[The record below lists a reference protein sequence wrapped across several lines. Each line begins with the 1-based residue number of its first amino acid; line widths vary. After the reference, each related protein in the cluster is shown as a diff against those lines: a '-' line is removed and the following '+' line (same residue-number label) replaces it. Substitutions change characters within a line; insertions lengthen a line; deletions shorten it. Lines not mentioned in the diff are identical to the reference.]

1 MSFEHPWRWS
11 CDTCPRVVEVR
22 DRGLPRGWTWVSAG
36 EKHGVDQ
43 TTHCCV
49 TCTAAE
55 IELAKAEK
63 RAPVVHR
70 PRDSYATDEPIEV
83 VSPDPPTGQS
93 AGRVPPC
100 RSTAA
105 GR

>member
-1 MSFEHPWRWS
+1 MSFERPWRWR
-11 CDTCPRVVEVR
+11 CDTCPRVVEVL

-36 EKHGVDQ
+36 ERDGADA

-49 TCTAAE
+49 TCTTAE

-63 RAPVVHR
+63 RAPVVHC

-83 VSPDPPTGQS
+83 VSPDALPAES
-93 AGRVPPC
+93 AGRVRPC
-100 RSTAA
+100 RSTAV